1 MNSCIS
7 QKFKKLKTYLCT
19 TVTMGKAIKF
29 LTSMRPSSLSS
40 YRSTCEQNMASLQ
53 KLQSLFWWPK
63 SWSHRCQHMWII
75 LLCGTLTFMNSSNP
89 LLLLLPL
96 SLTLIPHSSPLH
108 QHRLLLVS
116 RSVGH
121 CPKAESTAQGWVWAS
136 ASSPHPPLFK
146 HLPASEN
153 IPHCLSSRDG
163 GDLSQ
168 NVSIAKDNTL
178 ENGLKNTLS

>member
-19 TVTMGKAIKF
+19 TVTMDKAIKF

-96 SLTLIPHSSPLH
+96 LSHFYPLTLPPSPASPPP
-108 QHRLLLVS
+108 RLTVGWALPKSREYCPRLGLGFGLL
-116 RSVGH
+116 
-121 CPKAESTAQGWVWAS
+121 PPPTPLQAS
-136 ASSPHPPLFK
+136 AGIWKYSS
-146 HLPASEN
+146 
-153 IPHCLSSRDG
+153 LSFFERG
-163 GDLSQ
+163 GG
-168 NVSIAKDNTL
+168 VF
-178 ENGLKNTLS
+178 LKMYQ